1 MKCNGTFQVIAP
13 LCLTLIFC
21 LMAKSPYM
29 PDVIPY
35 YDPSVNYGENKSVRY
50 RQMKFQ
56 SPESVDAYLANL
68 NSVLGAEIG
77 EITSRDQI
85 LDPYSLVD
93 FSNYRNTKKGQALYN
108 ADLER
113 AKMFAERQEAAYQ
126 EWYNSEASQASRQRE
141 AGLNPDLNGVE
152 SSVASDTQQAQG
164 SPIDGIGTTE
174 DTALAVGGAVVT
186 TIGTV
191 VSAVATLGALP
202 ATLAAGFATAGKAIA
217 DTRLTNA
224 AAIAAE
230 DANIKSAE
238 GSWFGA
244 LGDALSTAESVSL
257 AAGQDFDSAAWLS
270 DSKNTDPI
278 FESYIPT
285 GVAKDSPLYGR
296 YRASFDR
303 QLAARSRLLA
313 SSRKLGKDAAQ
324 SSIDF
329 AQILADPRTSSSM
342 LYQVA
347 TMKPIMDFKFKADEL
362 AEEVR
367 FMSNELKKLG
377 VGGIDKD
384 IATGFINAELKAK
397 FTKFGFDEDFWN
409 NMDGKEAALA
419 DMTSRK
425 ANALLVDVNAQTKAY
440 FRDIWF
446 DKSKD
451 LATRMGAAYCLA
463 DNVNKKSSQ
472 WCVGYLASQG
482 IVTDVASEVEEGLN
496 SLKPEF
502 HKAPT
507 DVGDKLLNF
516 GKHLQQWD

>member
-1 MKCNGTFQVIAP
+1 MQWNVSGNRALMFNFYICIMS
-13 LCLTLIFC
+13 IFDN
-21 LMAKSPYM
+21 PYDN
-29 PDVIPY
+29 P
-35 YDPSVNYGENKSVRY
+35 YGENFFVRQN
-50 RQMKFQ
+50 QMKFGF
-56 SPESVDAYLANL
+56 PEDVRRYVDNL

-77 EITSRDQI
+77 EITSREQI

-93 FSNYRNTKKGQALYN
+93 VSNYRNTKKGQALYN

-113 AKMFAERQEAAYQ
+113 AKMYAERQEAAYQ
-126 EWYNSEASQASRQRE
+126 EWYNSESQQAARQRE
-141 AGLNPDLNGVE
+141 ANLNPDLNGVE
-152 SSVASDTQQAQG
+152 PSAAADTEQAQG

-174 DTALAVGGAVVT
+174 DTALAIGGAVVA

-202 ATLAAGFATAGKAIA
+202 VTIAAGAATAGKAIA
-217 DTRLTNA
+217 DTRVANA
-224 AAIAAE
+224 VATAAE

-244 LGDALSTAESVSL
+244 LGDALSTAESVAL
-257 AAGQDFDSAAWLS
+257 AANQDFDHSAWLS
-270 DSKNTDPI
+270 DPKNTDPI

-285 GVAKDSPLYGR
+285 TVSKDSPLYGR

-329 AQILADPRTSSSM
+329 AQVLADPRTSSSM

-384 IATGFINAELKAK
+384 IVAGFINAELKSRFA
-397 FTKFGFDEDFWN
+397 KFGFDESFWN
-409 NMDGKEAALA
+409 NMDGKDAALA
-419 DMTSRK
+419 EMTSRK
-425 ANALLVDVNAQTKAY
+425 ANALLVDVDA
-440 FRDIWF
+440 
-446 DKSKD
+446 
-451 LATRMGAAYCLA
+451 
-463 DNVNKKSSQ
+463 
-472 WCVGYLASQG
+472 
-482 IVTDVASEVEEGLN
+482 
-496 SLKPEF
+496 
-502 HKAPT
+502 
-507 DVGDKLLNF
+507 
-516 GKHLQQWD
+516 